1 MASAAAIV
9 APTASPISS
18 SKYGS
23 CQLSGDPM
31 TPSSA
36 TNSDATTSSTTRR
49 KPARQQVR
57 PVVQHLGAPPFLRSD
72 ADRGRGPYPSAR
84 RAYGPSYRTRIDS
97 TFLES
102 CQDGGAGADP
112 ANNRGFCRTLG
123 EQSKGGQFGQA
134 SHLAQDSTSL
144 GYSEGLPG
152 EPGVP
157 RSATVISPATGCP
170 NAAVPRAPAKRSLTR
185 STASCLRVRS
195 FGQANTSR

>member
-134 SHLAQDSTSL
+134 SHPAHLVRGTCS
-144 GYSEGLPG
+144 P
-152 EPGVP
+152 PP
-157 RSATVISPATGCP
+157 ISPKTPLRSGTRRDSRESPACRDRRRSSRPPRDARTLPFPGRP
-170 NAAVPRAPAKRSLTR
+170 RNAL
-185 STASCLRVRS
+185 
-195 FGQANTSR
+195 